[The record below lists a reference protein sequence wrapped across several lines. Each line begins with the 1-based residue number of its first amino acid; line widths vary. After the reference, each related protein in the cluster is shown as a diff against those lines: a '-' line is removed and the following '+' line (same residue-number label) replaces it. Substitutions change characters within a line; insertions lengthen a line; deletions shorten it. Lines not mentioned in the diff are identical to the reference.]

1 MELQII
7 LGFLSILL
15 PIAGLRVGLPL
26 LIDYSLKNNLFLLIP
41 FFLLSILLSVLVVI
55 LLYFFLELIHKH
67 LLKWN
72 FYSRIYH
79 KFIEKMQKKHQKF
92 EKKFN
97 DIGYWAL
104 FIYVA
109 LPIPGTGAWAGTL
122 FAWLLGLDKKKAL
135 VAISWGLL
143 VSGIIILALTLGVI
157 GTYNFLR

>member
-15 PIAGLRVGLPL
+15 PISGLRVGLPL
-26 LIDYSLKNNLFLLIP
+26 LVEYSLRNNILLLAP
-41 FFLLSILLSVLVVI
+41 FFMLSIFLSILVVV
-55 LLYFFLELIHKH
+55 LLYFFLDLFHKY

-72 FYSRIYH
+72 FYSKVYH

-122 FAWLLGLDKKKAL
+122 FAWLLGLDKRKAL
-135 VAISWGLL
+135 VAISLGLL
-143 VSGIIILALTLGVI
+143 ASGIIILALTLGII